1 VAPVD
6 RTLQHL
12 SFFEALGSMAES
24 DARWSATTAGLV
36 TLRLVDDWLE
46 QGPATVS
53 GGAWGVHAVREA
65 IDAVPEGNPARR
77 ILHGVVDEMVDA
89 PVASA
94 ALVTP
99 RLMAYGRALDFAGE
113 WQLAADVFRTVVAH
127 THPAE
132 EPDLAIDAHMQ
143 LGYCTRLSGD
153 LDAAGVAYRAAGR
166 IAARIGDMVK
176 VLRAQIADAK
186 LALARGNLP
195 EAERLLDATV
205 AQARAH
211 DLAEV
216 RAVALHDRGG
226 VAHARG
232 HYEVAIR
239 YAYEALEG
247 TSNPEARDRVLSDI
261 AATFID
267 LGVRSAARDALLVLA
282 ATAQAQYSRW
292 LATINLIEVAALDRC
307 EPVFEQYRRELVDAP
322 LPPSLEVW
330 YLVYV
335 GEGYRAFGRLD
346 AARTMLARALDVATQ
361 HQLNQVLFRTEQ
373 ALRDIDAGLASAA
386 ASAAVA
392 DPPAAIQDV
401 VDAISE
407 MRVMAGVAG

>member
-307 EPVFEQYRRELVDAP
+307 EPVFEQYRRELLGAP
-322 LPPSLEVW
+322 LPPTLEVW
-330 YLVYV
+330 YLVSV

-346 AARTMLARALDVATQ
+346 AARTALARAVDLAAQ
-361 HQLNQVLFRTEQ
+361 HRLNQELFRAEKG
-373 ALRDIDAGLASAA
+373 LREIEAGLAVAA
-386 ASAAVA
+386 AIAAE
-392 DPPAAIQDV
+392 PPAAVQDV
-401 VDAISE
+401 VDAIAE
-407 MRVMAGVAG
+407 MRAMAGVPA

>member
-1 VAPVD
+1 MAPVD

-307 EPVFEQYRRELVDAP
+307 EPVFEQYRRELLGAP
-322 LPPSLEVW
+322 LPPTLEVW
-330 YLVYV
+330 YLVSV

-346 AARTMLARALDVATQ
+346 AARTALARAVDLAAQ
-361 HQLNQVLFRTEQ
+361 HRLNQELFRAEKG
-373 ALRDIDAGLASAA
+373 LREIEAGLAVAA
-386 ASAAVA
+386 AIAAE
-392 DPPAAIQDV
+392 PPAAVQDV
-401 VDAISE
+401 VDAIAE
-407 MRVMAGVAG
+407 MRAMAGVPA